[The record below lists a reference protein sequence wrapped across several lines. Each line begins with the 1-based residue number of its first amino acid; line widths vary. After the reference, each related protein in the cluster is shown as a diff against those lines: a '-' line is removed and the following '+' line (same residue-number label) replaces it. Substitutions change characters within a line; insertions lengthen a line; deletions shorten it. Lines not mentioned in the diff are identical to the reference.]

1 MSALLSVVPVSSPAV
16 EDSNKQTSYEGFESF
31 VDEFVVA
38 SFLKITPRR
47 VVEMARN
54 GELPAHPIGHER
66 KTWRFRLR
74 EIDAHF
80 RSPKKSVSVAMPA
93 AVYRSQKEE
102 LIGIGDGNIDG
113 NIKEGTARFRRRLGL
128 SLSDQ

>member
-16 EDSNKQTSYEGFESF
+16 KDNNNHASYEGFESF

-47 VVEMARN
+47 VLEMARN

-66 KTWRFRLR
+66 KTWRFRLS

-80 RSPKKSVSVAMPA
+80 GSPKKSVSVTMPA
-93 AVYRSQKEE
+93 AVP
-102 LIGIGDGNIDG
+102 G
-113 NIKEGTARFRRRLGL
+113 ARKRN
-128 SLSDQ
+128 